1 MPDKTYRAEM
11 ARIDAQLHEELTETF
26 HQLGTC
32 FFQEELSLK
41 AVMALPVPPAMERII
56 QTHFPLMLCQILL
69 RSACQQGQITEG
81 QLCELVAYLDDL
93 HTRASKGSSHSF

>member
-11 ARIDAQLHEELTETF
+11 ARIDAELHEELTNTF

-32 FFQEELSLK
+32 FFQEELSLEE
-41 AVMALPVPPAMERII
+41 VMTLPVPPAMERVI

-69 RSACQQGQITEG
+69 ERACQESQITEG
-81 QLCELVAYLDDL
+81 QLRELVAYLKDL
-93 HTRASKGSSHSF
+93 HTRATKGENAH